1 MSDSVLETI
10 RAILCERLACPPDEV
25 GPDTRLFDDLG
36 ADSLDLLDLLFTM
49 EKRFAIKL
57 RDSELDRLLRGD
69 FGGREPGPLAA
80 EDLERLSQW
89 LPTLAQASGPLYPA
103 DLFSHI
109 TVASL
114 ARIVEKKREEVSAH
128 E

>member
-1 MSDSVLETI
+1 MSDSAFETI
-10 RAILCERLACPPDEV
+10 KAILCERLACPPADVAPE
-25 GPDTRLFDDLG
+25 TRLFDDLG

-49 EKRFAIKL
+49 EKRFTIRL

-69 FGGREPGPLAA
+69 FGGRDQGPLSQADIKRLA
-80 EDLERLSQW
+80 EW
-89 LPTLAQASGPLYPA
+89 LPSLGEVQGPLYPA

-114 ARIVEKKREEVSAH
+114 ARVVEKKRSEVH
-128 E
+128 